1 MGGIIG
7 LATFFGSYIARMIS
21 FEMRPLE
28 KTLAKIESIS
38 YRILGINV
46 TKQMSWKEY
55 FFALFL
61 TNIIVIL
68 FVILVLTF
76 QNYLPF
82 SDGKGGLSLDLAFN
96 TAISFI
102 TDTNLQH
109 YVGDQQLS
117 NFSQMIA
124 ITFTMFVA
132 PASGIAAAFALIR
145 SFIRKN
151 FGLGNFYVDFT
162 RIILTLLLPVA
173 IVSSLVLMAIGVPQT
188 LDSHIKYSTLEN
200 TLTNFNSFA
209 SNNKTAQHSQNILAN
224 AKINVKTTTTTTTN
238 IGPVASL
245 ESIKQLGSNGGGFFG
260 SNSGHPFEN
269 PTGLSNMYEMFL
281 MLIIPL
287 SFPIAYAKLMG
298 KGRGIAILVA
308 MLVSFGVLIIIS
320 LSVNSGPTSLETR
333 FGSYDSVL
341 FNTISLATN
350 TGAANSALT
359 GMSPNAITSFF
370 LAMFVQAIPGAVGTG
385 MMTMIMY
392 IILTLFI
399 VGLMVGKTP
408 EFMSMK
414 ISPRDIKLAIFIFL
428 SHPAIILIPTVLSIS
443 TGNAQ
448 AITDHKVTPMDYTQT
463 LYEYTSAAA
472 NNGSD
477 YFGSNANTPFWNWS
491 TALVMFLG
499 RYLPLGLM
507 LAIAGSFTLK
517 DRKETIEPIKT
528 QGSLFISVLIIMTFL
543 LTALTFFPFLIL
555 GPFSL

>member
-1 MGGIIG
+1 MVGTIG
-7 LATFFGSYIARMIS
+7 LATIFGTYLARMIS

-28 KTLAKIESIS
+28 RTLAKVEHGFYKII
-38 YRILGINV
+38 GIDV

-55 FFALFL
+55 FFALFT
-61 TNIIVIL
+61 TNMVVLI
-68 FVILVLTF
+68 FVVLVLTL
-76 QNYLPF
+76 QNHLPLSEGKEGF
-82 SDGKGGLSLDLAFN
+82 SIDLAFN

-124 ITFTMFVA
+124 LTFIMFVA
-132 PASGIAAAFALIR
+132 PASGIAAAFAFIR

-151 FGLGNFYVDFT
+151 LGLGNFYMDFT
-162 RIILTLLLPVA
+162 RIIITLLLPVA
-173 IVSSLVLMAIGVPQT
+173 IVSSLILMTIGVPQT
-188 LDSHIKYSTLEN
+188 LDSQINTSTLESMMEKN
-200 TLTNFNSFA
+200 D
-209 SNNKTAQHSQNILAN
+209 TATKQTI
-224 AKINVKTTTTTTTN
+224 N

-245 ESIKQLGSNGGGFFG
+245 ESIKLLGSNGGGFFG

-298 KGRGIAILVA
+298 KGRGISILLAMLVGFGILVA
-308 MLVSFGVLIIIS
+308 IAF
-320 LSVNSGPTSLETR
+320 SVESGPLLLETR
-333 FGSYDSVL
+333 FGSFDSAL
-341 FNTISLATN
+341 FNMISLSTN
-350 TGAANSALT
+350 TGATNSALA

-385 MMTMIMY
+385 MISMIVY
-392 IILTLFI
+392 VILTLFI

-414 ISPRDIKLAIFIFL
+414 ISPKDIKLAVFIFL
-428 SHPAIILIPTVLSIS
+428 LHPALILIPTVISMS

-448 AITDHKVTPMDYTQT
+448 AIVGEQVTPMGFTQT

-477 YFGSNANTPFWNWS
+477 YFGASADTPFWNWS
-491 TALVMFLG
+491 TGVVMFLG
-499 RYLPLGLM
+499 RYIPLGLM
-507 LAIAGSFTLK
+507 LAIAGSFTIK
-517 DRKETIEPIKT
+517 DRKEFQEPIAT
-528 QGSLFISVLIIMTFL
+528 QGPLFISVLVVITFL
-543 LTALTFFPFLIL
+543 LTALAFFPFLII

>member
-1 MGGIIG
+1 
-7 LATFFGSYIARMIS
+7 
-21 FEMRPLE
+21 
-28 KTLAKIESIS
+28 
-38 YRILGINV
+38 
-46 TKQMSWKEY
+46 MSWKEY
-55 FFALFL
+55 FFAIFL
-61 TNIIVIL
+61 TNIVVLL
-68 FVILVLTF
+68 FVVLVLTF

-82 SDGKGGLSLDLAFN
+82 SDGKDGLSLDLAFN
-96 TAISFI
+96 TAVSFI
-102 TDTNLQH
+102 TDTDIQH
-109 YVGDQQLS
+109 YTGDQQLS

-124 ITFTMFVA
+124 LTFTMFVA
-132 PASGIAAAFALIR
+132 PASGIAAAFAFIR

-151 FGLGNFYVDFT
+151 FGLGNFYMDFT
-162 RIILTLLLPVA
+162 RIVLTLLLPVA

-188 LDSHIKYSTLEN
+188 LDSHIKYTNLEN
-200 TLTNFNSFA
+200 SIANSN
-209 SNNKTAQHSQNILAN
+209 SITINNKAAHNQSMLAKSTSKSTQTN
-224 AKINVKTTTTTTTN
+224 MTT
-238 IGPVASL
+238 GPVASF
-245 ESIKQLGSNGGGFFG
+245 ESIKLLGSNGGGFFG
-260 SNSGHPFEN
+260 SNSAHPFEN
-269 PTGLSNMYEMFL
+269 PTGLSNMYEIFL

-308 MLVSFGVLIIIS
+308 MLISFGILITIA
-320 LSVNSGPTSLETR
+320 LSVNNGPVSLETR
-333 FGSYDSVL
+333 FGNYDSVL
-341 FNTISLATN
+341 FNTVSLATN

-370 LAMFVQAIPGAVGTG
+370 LAMFVQAIPGADGTG
-385 MMTMIMY
+385 MITMIVY

-414 ISPRDIKLAIFIFL
+414 ISPKDIKLAVFIFL
-428 SHPAIILIPTVLSIS
+428 SHPAIILIPTVMSIS

-477 YFGSNANTPFWNWS
+477 YFGSSANTPFWNWS

-499 RYLPLGLM
+499 RFIPLGLM
-507 LAIAGSFTLK
+507 LAIAGSFTIK

-528 QGSLFISVLIIMTFL
+528 HGSLFISVLIIMTFL
-543 LTALTFFPFLIL
+543 LTVLTFFPFLIL

>member
-1 MGGIIG
+1 MGGTIG
-7 LATFFGSYIARMIS
+7 LATFFGPYIARMIS

-28 KTLAKIESIS
+28 KTLARVESIS
-38 YRILGINV
+38 YKILGINV

-55 FFALFL
+55 FFAIFL
-61 TNIIVIL
+61 TNIVVLL
-68 FVILVLTF
+68 FVVLVLTF

-82 SDGKGGLSLDLAFN
+82 SDGKAGLSLDLAFN
-96 TAISFI
+96 TAVSFI
-102 TDTNLQH
+102 TDTDIQH
-109 YVGDQQLS
+109 YTGDQQLS

-124 ITFTMFVA
+124 LTFTMFVA
-132 PASGIAAAFALIR
+132 PASGIAAAFAFIR

-151 FGLGNFYVDFT
+151 FGLGNFYMDFT
-162 RIILTLLLPVA
+162 RIVLTLLLPVA

-188 LDSHIKYSTLEN
+188 LDSHIKYTNLEN
-200 TLTNFNSFA
+200 SIANSN
-209 SNNKTAQHSQNILAN
+209 SITINNKAAHNQSMLAKSTSKSTQTN
-224 AKINVKTTTTTTTN
+224 MTT
-238 IGPVASL
+238 GPVASF
-245 ESIKQLGSNGGGFFG
+245 ESIKLLGSNGGGFFG
-260 SNSGHPFEN
+260 SNSAHPFEN
-269 PTGLSNMYEMFL
+269 PTGLSNMYEIFL

-308 MLVSFGVLIIIS
+308 MLISFGILITIA
-320 LSVNSGPTSLETR
+320 LSVNNGPVSLETR
-333 FGSYDSVL
+333 FGNYDSVL
-341 FNTISLATN
+341 FNTVSLATN

-370 LAMFVQAIPGAVGTG
+370 LAMFVQAIPGADGTG
-385 MMTMIMY
+385 MITMIVY

-414 ISPRDIKLAIFIFL
+414 ISPKDIKLAVFIFL
-428 SHPAIILIPTVLSIS
+428 SHPAIILIPTVMSIS

-477 YFGSNANTPFWNWS
+477 YFGSSANTPFWNWS

-499 RYLPLGLM
+499 RFIPLGLM
-507 LAIAGSFTLK
+507 LAIAGSFTIK

-528 QGSLFISVLIIMTFL
+528 HGSLFISVLIIMTFL
-543 LTALTFFPFLIL
+543 LTVLTFFPFLIL